1 MSPARGLLTVASTLL
16 ISALMASSGCGAA
29 STSDSAPPSPSSSA
43 GNASSRAGAPQPTEP
58 GLGVAGYLVPWDQR
72 SRAAAGAGVL
82 GEVSPVWYQP
92 TETGAVVYASG
103 AARSSVATVDVDV
116 TAHKI
121 ALAPSIS
128 NFRNGHWDGA
138 LVAQLVADRGLR
150 SSHVAAIVDL
160 VRTKHWP
167 TIDIDYESLPASSR
181 ASYSAFIAELATAL
195 HRVPA
200 RLSVTLHAKTA
211 EPGDWPG
218 ARAQD
223 WRAIG
228 AAADEVRV
236 MAYDYSYSVSPPG
249 PIAPPSWVDQVLKL
263 ATKLVPLD
271 RIVLG
276 LPTYGYDW
284 TARANGVPVQWA
296 DVQKIAKDHAVP
308 QRWDAGR
315 SSPWLRYTDAQM
327 REHIVWYE
335 NARSLATKLDLAK
348 RHGVRHVVLWRLGG
362 EDPEIWQALRAAR

>member
-1 MSPARGLLTVASTLL
+1 VSLARGLLTVAWTLL
-16 ISALMASSGCGAA
+16 IGALMAGSGCAA
-29 STSDSAPPSPSSSA
+29 SSTSDSASRSPSSSA
-43 GNASSRAGAPQPTEP
+43 GSSPSRAVAPGRTGT
-58 GLGVAGYLVPWDQR
+58 GLGVAGYLVPWDPR
-72 SRAAAGAGVL
+72 SRAAAGAGL
-82 GEVSPVWYQP
+82 LAEISPVWYQP
-92 TETGAVVYASG
+92 TETGAVEYASV
-103 AARSSVATVDVDV
+103 AARSSAATVDADATTHGV
-116 TAHKI
+116 

-138 LVAQLVADRGLR
+138 LIAQLVADRGQR
-150 SSHVAAIVDL
+150 SEHVAAIVNL

-195 HRVPA
+195 HRLSA

-218 ARAQD
+218 AQAQD
-223 WRAIG
+223 WRKIG

-236 MAYDYSYSVSPPG
+236 MAYDYSHSASQPG
-249 PIAPPSWVDQVLKL
+249 PIAPPSWVDRVLEL
-263 ATKLVPLD
+263 ATQLVPRD

-284 TARANGVPVQWA
+284 AVRANGVPVQWA
-296 DVQKIAKDHAVP
+296 DVQAIAKDHAVP

-315 SSPWLRYTDAQM
+315 SSPWLRYTDARA

-335 NARSLATKLDLAK
+335 NARSMATKLDLAK
-348 RHGVRHVVLWRLGG
+348 RHGVSHVVLWRLGG
-362 EDPEIWQALRAAR
+362 EDPDIWTTLRAAR